1 MAGCSRIQ
9 SEALESLTLY
19 ISLKKPWAAVI
30 ILEIESG
37 GTHSTDSVRLLQFVY
52 KAVWAAVPRRIA
64 VSLYMKDSIYLDFIF
79 T

>member
-19 ISLKKPWAAVI
+19 ISLKKPWAVVI
-30 ILEIESG
+30 VLEIENG
-37 GTHSTDSVRLLQFVY
+37 GTHSVRLLQFVY

-64 VSLYMKDSIYLDFIF
+64 VSLYIKDSIYLDFIF